1 MSKVVL
7 ALDVGDAR
15 IGLAR
20 GETGSSFAFGRGF
33 IVRRSLEEDV
43 KAVEAQ
49 MLAEGAQK
57 LVVGLPRRSDGGDSA
72 QTQKVRAFAKVLQEH
87 GLELV
92 FEDERFTTKIA
103 TRNLLSSG
111 LSKRKRQNKG
121 SVDEASAVLIL
132 ESYLA
137 KVSQTEGRLGR

>member
-1 MSKVVL
+1 MIVL
-7 ALDVGDAR
+7 GLDVGDAR

-33 IVRRSLEEDV
+33 IVRRTLEEDI
-43 KAVEAQ
+43 KAIEAQ
-49 MLAEGAQK
+49 MLTEGAKK
-57 LVVGLPRRSDGGDSA
+57 LIVGLPRRRDGGESA
-72 QTQKVRAFAKVLQEH
+72 QTQKVRAFAGALVSH
-87 GLELV
+87 GLELD

-103 TRNLLSSG
+103 TRNLLGSG
-111 LSKRKRQNKG
+111 MSKRKRQNKG

-137 KVSQTEGRLGR
+137 KVSQTEGTLGP

>member
-1 MSKVVL
+1 MIVL
-7 ALDVGDAR
+7 GLDVGDAR

-33 IVRRSLEEDV
+33 IVRRTLEEDI
-43 KAVEAQ
+43 KAIEAQ
-49 MLAEGAQK
+49 MLTEGAKK
-57 LVVGLPRRSDGGDSA
+57 LVVGLPRRRDGGESA
-72 QTQKVRAFAKVLQEH
+72 QTQKVRAFAGALVSH
-87 GLELV
+87 GLELI

-103 TRNLLSSG
+103 TRNLLGSG
-111 LSKRKRQNKG
+111 MSKRKRQNKG

-137 KVSQTEGRLGR
+137 KVSQTEGTLGR